1 GARDWM
7 TECRGRSWRTPMLRP
22 FVIHEPRSVEEASA
36 LLAEHGP
43 EAAAYAGGTE
53 LLVVMKEGLAH
64 FPHLVNLKTIPG
76 LRGITAENG
85 ALRIGALT
93 THREIEQSPVIRE
106 RAPALAALAAQ
117 VANIRVRQVG
127 TLGGNLCFAE
137 PHSDPATLLVAWDAT
152 LHLVSRRGSRA
163 MAAQYFF
170 TGLLQ
175 TARAQDEILAE
186 IWVPLPPHGVGTAYE
201 RFTTHERPIVTV
213 AAVIRV
219 SGSVIDE
226 GRVVIGSVGPRP
238 VRLPAAE
245 AMLTRQAPSP
255 DLFAAV
261 AERAAADVE
270 IMEERFESVEYRRQL
285 ARVLVARALGA
296 AAGRAMGGRP

>member
-1 GARDWM
+1 
-7 TECRGRSWRTPMLRP
+7 MLRP
-22 FVIHEPRSVEEASA
+22 FVIHEPRSVEQASA

-93 THREIEQSPVIRE
+93 THREIERSPVVRE
-106 RAPALAALAAQ
+106 RAPALAALEAQ
-117 VANIRVRQVG
+117 VANIRVRHTG

-137 PHSDPATLLVAWDAT
+137 PHSDPATLLVAWGAT
-152 LHLVSRRGSRA
+152 LRLVSQRGAREI
-163 MAAQYFF
+163 AAQDFF
-170 TGLLQ
+170 TGLLE
-175 TARAQDEILAE
+175 TARTHDEILTE
-186 IWVPLPPHGVGTAYE
+186 VRIPLLPRGTGTAYE
-201 RFTTHERPIVTV
+201 RLKTHERPAVTA
-213 AAVIRV
+213 AAVICLAN
-219 SGSVIDE
+219 GMIGE
-226 GRVVIGSVGPRP
+226 GRIVVGSVGPQP

-245 AMLTRQAPSP
+245 AMLAHQQPSQE
-255 DLFAAV
+255 LFAAV

-270 IMEERFESVEYRRQL
+270 IMEERFESVEYRRHL
-285 ARVLVARALGA
+285 VRVLVARALSTA
-296 AAGRAMGGRP
+296 AAQAQRKEGHDGSGA